1 MRVSYTA
8 LAAPALLRTAAFLAV
23 RAPVSLVRCASSTA
37 TSWAKRADEQGIDFV
52 GCFGTVRE
60 MPQQR
65 LPEIA
70 LLGRSNVG
78 KSSALNALS
87 KRRKKLAVTSKTPG
101 RTRTLNL
108 YHILKTCTIT
118 DLPGYGFA
126 RVSDEM
132 QADWRKNIKQY
143 LTRREDLALAVLLVD
158 ANVEPQEKD
167 AQLLDFLEE
176 CKVKTTVVATK
187 VDKLKANE
195 VEPTMRRLRESLALP
210 EGQPLQFSATKNIGI
225 RELWLLLQKECS

>member
-1 MRVSYTA
+1 MVVVSSA
-8 LAAPALLRTAAFLAV
+8 LAAPTLLRTAAFLVA
-23 RAPVSLVRCASSTA
+23 RAPVSLVRCASSGP
-37 TSWAKRADEQGIDFV
+37 SWARRADEQGIDFI
-52 GCFGTVRE
+52 GCFATVRE

-87 KRRKKLAVTSKTPG
+87 NRRKKLAVTSKTPG

-108 YHILKTCTIT
+108 YHVPKTCTIT

-143 LTRREDLALAVLLVD
+143 LTRREDLQLAVLLVD

-176 CKVKTTVVATK
+176 CQVKYTVVATK
-187 VDKLKANE
+187 VDKLKANQ
-195 VEPTMRRLRESLALP
+195 VEPAMRLLRERLALP
-210 EGQPLQFSATKNIGI
+210 DGQPLPFSSIKKIGL